1 MPTGAACWSWNDD
14 TRDRGDTL
22 SADREIMPQQI
33 LSADRVQSRIGE
45 LAADLDRDF
54 AGRDPLVVCILKGS
68 FIFTADLTRRLTIP
82 HEIDFMAVSS
92 YGDKTT
98 SSGKVSVA
106 QDLHHDI
113 TGRHVLLVEDIID
126 TGTTLRFLIG
136 ELRGRGPAS
145 LAIITLLKK
154 DGADMEGLPPVDYIG
169 FRVPPVFVVGYG
181 LDYAEQ
187 YRHLPYIAVLS
198 GAEEEQEQA

>member
-1 MPTGAACWSWNDD
+1 L
-14 TRDRGDTL
+14 L
-22 SADREIMPQQI
+22 SAE
-33 LSADRVQSRIGE
+33 RVQSRIDE

-92 YGDKTT
+92 YGDRTT
-98 SSGKVSVA
+98 SSGTVQVA

-113 TGRHVLLVEDIID
+113 RGRHVLLVEDIID
-126 TGTTLRFLIG
+126 TGTTLRFLLD
-136 ELRGRGPAS
+136 ELGGRGPAS
-145 LAIITLLKK
+145 MSIIALLKK
-154 DGADMEGLPPVDYIG
+154 EGADTEGLPPIDYVG

-187 YRHLPYIAVLS
+187 YRHLPYIAVLA